1 MNYRNLIAIAVLLLS
16 TSHYALASNTDP
28 CTDMDLWHAIHP
40 TPEDEDSSD
49 DGTFDLS
56 PEFLSKVFSPPASP
70 TELVSSESVP
80 PAPKTPVPTEAEL
93 PLVSQSQ
100 GESVPSLAALPAVFQ
115 PVVAAPATVA
125 KLPTVFQPVVASPAT
140 VIELSSPLEYVSP
153 NRTAGEK
160 RKRVPA
166 SVAMPIPLAKKLSSL
181 FDGE

>member
-115 PVVAAPATVA
+115 PVVA
-125 KLPTVFQPVVASPAT
+125 SPAT